1 MKCPSGGSGGRK
13 GISLK
18 SRCRNLDESGV
29 EIETSQMAKTHS
41 PKFRKNASNCPD
53 NLFLLLN
60 DGSLQKPGRVKQEAE
75 KAMDASWNFEP
86 TIATGNA
93 MRRIPVSMLAA
104 PTNLAAVVLGTL
116 GSEVVCMMCQYVA
129 NSGRERRLLR
139 KYNKLCTV
147 Y

>member
-1 MKCPSGGSGGRK
+1 M
-13 GISLK
+13 
-18 SRCRNLDESGV
+18 
-29 EIETSQMAKTHS
+29 
-41 PKFRKNASNCPD
+41 
-53 NLFLLLN
+53 
-60 DGSLQKPGRVKQEAE
+60 KQEAE

-139 KYNKLCTV
+139 KYKCRNKIKYLI
-147 Y
+147 YRNYKMYLI